1 MPKKREKIST
11 RAVDFTSARRGAAA
25 GNLQFADF
33 WYVYILIMG
42 DYMYPEQYYEDYE
55 NPADTYYEDDCYN
68 ESPDDNGW
76 RTEESS
82 QPENSATWAQLW
94 VFMYNN
100 YHEQKDQADA
110 LLSLQ
115 ASLDRLEE
123 SWKCSPPSPEPEVSD
138 FYTDNNVCELASPE
152 YVMEG
157 HTPRESQ
164 ETTERVE
171 NVVEEEVVGDNATSD
186 STAFDVF
193 DVFENVN
200 NVDLVMCES
209 VPSSDDLI
217 DEDVVEGAVSDSTD
231 PSPTIPEIVEST
243 NVFGE
248 GGKDLVMGDF
258 VPPSDQTSHPLLVP
272 IHLLDDD
279 QEVDADEL
287 IFENNKHDF
296 ITTHD
301 PFMNGKLDISSADQS
316 APHSNSSVPSI
327 LSLCSKVQLN
337 GTNYNDWI
345 RNIKM
350 ALRYENK
357 EYVLETEL
365 VDIDPETATPEEIA
379 LYQKHSDDVTKVACI
394 MIATMNPELQRIYED
409 YWPFEM
415 HKDLAEKFRK
425 QERIERCEVVKDFTN
440 SKPKDRESICT
451 HVQRMQ
457 GYVERLRKLAMPVP
471 EQLAANMTEL
481 HCMLRVAEDGMK
493 GKSVPSVN
501 KPVLAIGS
509 GKGKKRKGPP
519 KQNWREKVQVGS
531 SSNGSRTKTSHIPCV
546 ANPDEANCF
555 YCKEKGHWN
564 RSFPKYLQ
572 DVKDGKVKPSTTGI
586 YTISKNSPSSNSW
599 VLDTGCGFHICSDL
613 QGLKESREVEHDRLN
628 LIMGNRRSSP
638 ITKIGVYSLVL
649 SSDVSI
655 ELFNC
660 CYSPEMARNII
671 SFHAL
676 FRQGFQFSFDNKIGS
691 ISVFKNGIL
700 IFTAY
705 PCDGVYE
712 TVECVDNLG
721 HSVNY
726 IDSTSGVEKACLSD
740 DVCESCL
747 LGKMT
752 KSPFKGSFE
761 RGKGLLDIIH
771 TDVCGPFRST
781 TKDGTRFYVTFTDDF
796 SRYSYIYLIKHK
808 SDTFEKFKEFKNEVE
823 NQLGRKIKMLRS
835 DRGGEYLSI
844 EFLDYLK
851 EYGIVSQL
859 TPPRTPQLNGV
870 AERRNRT
877 LLDMVRSMM
886 SRASLPIYF
895 WGYALET
902 AAHILNLVPTKKV
915 AKTPHEMWT
924 GKVPSLAHIKVWGCE
939 AFVRRETQDKLAERS
954 ERCFFLGYPKQS
966 FGYIF
971 YRPSEDVVFVARR
984 AVIRERE
991 LIFKED
997 SGSTIDLEEIQESS
1011 DDATLGETSN
1021 QHEEEVPVG
1030 PTDVSLP
1037 LRRSG
1042 RVSMPPEFYGFH
1054 ITSDADTFV
1063 SDRTLINLDEPSNYQ
1078 EAVAGP
1084 KSAKWKEAMDSE
1096 IKSMYDNQVWNLVDN
1111 VPGRKTVGCK
1121 WIFKKKTDMD
1131 GKVHTFK
1138 ARLVAKGFTQ
1148 TPRVDYDETFS
1159 PIAKIKSIRIMLA
1172 IAAFHDYEIWQMDVK
1187 TAFLNGKLTE
1197 DVYMNQPEGFVD
1209 AKYPNKVCKLERSIY
1224 GLKQASR
1231 SWNLCF
1237 HEKVKEFGFSR
1248 SEDESCVYVKAS
1260 GSIVT
1265 FLVLYVDDILLMGND
1280 IPTLQGVKA
1289 WLGKCFAMKDLGE
1302 AAYILGIRIL
1312 RDRKKRLIG
1321 LSQGTYLEKTQ
1332 SPSTD
1337 EEIAEMS
1344 RVPYASAI
1352 GSIMYAM
1359 TCTRPDVAFALS
1371 MVSRY
1376 QGNPGRAHWIAVKNI
1391 LKYLR
1396 RKNDMVLV
1404 LGGSDTL
1411 RVEGYTDASF
1421 QTDRDSGRSQ
1431 SGWVFLLN
1439 GRAVTWKSSKQD
1451 TVADSTCESEYIA
1464 ASEASKETAWLKNF
1478 IGDLGVVPSI

>member
-1 MPKKREKIST
+1 M
-11 RAVDFTSARRGAAA
+11 
-25 GNLQFADF
+25 
-33 WYVYILIMG
+33 
-42 DYMYPEQYYEDYE
+42 
-55 NPADTYYEDDCYN
+55 
-68 ESPDDNGW
+68 
-76 RTEESS
+76 
-82 QPENSATWAQLW
+82 
-94 VFMYNN
+94 
-100 YHEQKDQADA
+100 
-110 LLSLQ
+110 
-115 ASLDRLEE
+115 
-123 SWKCSPPSPEPEVSD
+123 
-138 FYTDNNVCELASPE
+138 
-152 YVMEG
+152 
-157 HTPRESQ
+157 
-164 ETTERVE
+164 
-171 NVVEEEVVGDNATSD
+171 
-186 STAFDVF
+186 
-193 DVFENVN
+193 
-200 NVDLVMCES
+200 
-209 VPSSDDLI
+209 
-217 DEDVVEGAVSDSTD
+217 
-231 PSPTIPEIVEST
+231 
-243 NVFGE
+243 
-248 GGKDLVMGDF
+248 
-258 VPPSDQTSHPLLVP
+258 
-272 IHLLDDD
+272 
-279 QEVDADEL
+279 
-287 IFENNKHDF
+287 
-296 ITTHD
+296 
-301 PFMNGKLDISSADQS
+301 SSADQS

-365 VDIDPETATPEEIA
+365 VDVDPETATPEEIA
-379 LYQKHSDDVTKVACI
+379 SYQKHSDDATKVACI

-409 YWPFEM
+409 YWPYEM
-415 HKDLAEKFRK
+415 HRELAEKFRK

-440 SKPKDRESICT
+440 SKPKDGESICA

-471 EQLAANMTEL
+471 EELAVDIVLNSLPSSYDQFRLAYHLNNNQANLTEL
-481 HCMLRVAEDGMK
+481 HRMLRVAEDGMK

-501 KPVLAIGS
+501 QPVLAIGS

-555 YCKEKGHWN
+555 YCKEKGHWK
-564 RSFPKYLQ
+564 RSCPKYLQ
-572 DVKDGKVKPSTTGI
+572 DVKDGKVKPSTAGI

-599 VLDTGCGFHICSDL
+599 VLDTGCGFHICSDM
-613 QGLKESREVEHDRLN
+613 QGLKESREVEHGRLN

-638 ITKIGVYSLVL
+638 VTKIGVYSLVL
-649 SSDVSI
+649 SSEVCID
-655 ELFNC
+655 LLDC

-676 FRQGFQFSFDNKIGS
+676 FRQGFHFSFDNNIGS

-700 IFTAY
+700 NFTAY

-712 TVECVDNLG
+712 TVKCVDNLG
-721 HSVNY
+721 QSVNY
-726 IDSTSGVEKACLSD
+726 IDSTSDVEKACLWHSRLGHISKKRIAQLQKDGVLESFDLKSD

-761 RGKGLLDIIH
+761 RGEGLLDIIH
-771 TDVCGPFRST
+771 TNVCGPIRST
-781 TKDGTRFYVTFTDDF
+781 TKDGTRFYMTFTDDF
-796 SRYSYIYLIKHK
+796 SRYGYIYLIKHK

-851 EYGIVSQL
+851 ECGIVSQL

-886 SRASLPIYF
+886 GRASLPIHF

-924 GKVPSLAHIKVWGCE
+924 GKAPSLAHIK
-939 AFVRRETQDKLAERS
+939 
-954 ERCFFLGYPKQS
+954 
-966 FGYIF
+966 
-971 YRPSEDVVFVARR
+971 
-984 AVIRERE
+984 
-991 LIFKED
+991 D

-1054 ITSDADTFV
+1054 ITSDGDTFV
-1063 SDRTLINLDEPSNYQ
+1063 SDRTLINLDEPANYQ

-1084 KSAKWKEAMDSE
+1084 ESAKWKEAMDSE

-1148 TPRVDYDETFS
+1148 TPGIDYDETFS
-1159 PIAKIKSIRIMLA
+1159 PVAKIKSIRIMLA

-1237 HEKVKEFGFSR
+1237 HEKVKEFVFSR

-1280 IPTLQGVKA
+1280 IPTLQDVKA

-1321 LSQGTYLEKTQ
+1321 LSQGTYLEKVLKRFSMENSKKGELPIQSNAKLSKTQ

-1344 RVPYASAI
+1344 RVPYASAV

-1396 RKNDMVLV
+1396 RTKNMVLV

-1439 GRAVTWKSSKQD
+1439 GGAVTWKSSKQE
-1451 TVADSTCESEYIA
+1451 TVAGSTCESEYIA
-1464 ASEASKETAWLKNF
+1464 ASEASKEAAWLKNF
-1478 IGDLGVVPSI
+1478 IGDLGVVPSIQEPLELFCDNEGAVALTKEPRDHGKSRHIDRKYHYIRHRVEEGHLLVKRVSSEDNPADPLTKALSRIKHNQHARSIGLRDDISFL